1 MWATFPRNGRAL
13 AFAEVAAAAISMK
26 LLCGATRRVV
36 RPYDPEMEVK
46 TSVDLTGTFA
56 EDLHTGFLSGG
67 SPGNDE
73 PSTAG

>member
-1 MWATFPRNGRAL
+1 M
-13 AFAEVAAAAISMK
+13 
-26 LLCGATRRVV
+26 
-36 RPYDPEMEVK
+36 DVK